1 MKYKILGLVLMGA
14 MLLCAAAAVHLDD
27 ANSVQRVHQ
36 HLSARQPD
44 AGCDCDGSTLCTHLP
59 LVVIDTGGQT
69 VPGATTGE
77 RDRFDQSIYA
87 TAADGSTTINVDVS
101 VIDNETRNNHPDDA
115 PALTTRS
122 TMRIRGNSSRSFEK
136 KQYLLNFVDDQ
147 GENKDLE
154 VMGMAAHHEWVLN
167 GPYLDKTLIRNY
179 MWYNISGEIM
189 EYAPNVRFC
198 EVIVD
203 GEYRGLYLMVES
215 VTDGEEGRLNLSEN
229 AQNKKVNGYLLRID
243 RPTEEG
249 LTDIRNI
256 DTFLER
262 SGQLNLDI
270 SVRYPG
276 RSRLTEEEADLIEKD
291 FSDFERALYSY
302 DYDDRRYGYRTQIDV
317 DNFIDYYLIN
327 EFSANVDA
335 GNYSTYLYKSI
346 GTPYKLC
353 VWDFNNVCDNYQDEE
368 TSPYEFFLYDR
379 PLFNMLL
386 KDEDF
391 VERLIDRYHEL
402 RQGVFSDAYLT
413 QYIDATIAYLGD
425 AVARNNAVW
434 SEVLEDDT
442 LMVPKTRNIRSY
454 DEAVTQ
460 LKTFLDN
467 RGDWI
472 DRNIDSLRQY
482 CHPSHTKTYNY

>member
-276 RSRLTEEEADLIEKD
+276 RSRLTEEV
-291 FSDFERALYSY
+291 
-302 DYDDRRYGYRTQIDV
+302 RT
-317 DNFIDYYLIN
+317 
-327 EFSANVDA
+327 
-335 GNYSTYLYKSI
+335 
-346 GTPYKLC
+346 
-353 VWDFNNVCDNYQDEE
+353 
-368 TSPYEFFLYDR
+368 
-379 PLFNMLL
+379 
-386 KDEDF
+386 
-391 VERLIDRYHEL
+391 
-402 RQGVFSDAYLT
+402 
-413 QYIDATIAYLGD
+413 
-425 AVARNNAVW
+425 
-434 SEVLEDDT
+434 
-442 LMVPKTRNIRSY
+442 
-454 DEAVTQ
+454 
-460 LKTFLDN
+460 
-467 RGDWI
+467 
-472 DRNIDSLRQY
+472 
-482 CHPSHTKTYNY
+482 